1 MILQPISMY
10 PQLQL
15 LCWNRHDKL
24 ISDSDALRLY
34 ETRWRFID
42 ERLFEPLERAYLL
55 RLIAESGTPALSGT
69 A

>member
-1 MILQPISMY
+1 MQPITIY

-24 ISDSDALRLY
+24 ISDADALRLY

-42 ERLFEPLERAYLL
+42 EQRLEPHERAYLL
-55 RLIAESGTPALSGT
+55 QIIAESGTPALYGT

>member
-24 ISDSDALRLY
+24 ISDAEALRLY

-42 ERLFEPLERAYLL
+42 EPTLEPHERAYLL
-55 RLIAESGTPALSGT
+55 RLIAESGAPALSGT

>member
-1 MILQPISMY
+1 MQQISKH
-10 PQLQL
+10 PQLKL

-24 ISDSDALRLY
+24 ISDADALRLY

-42 ERLFEPLERAYLL
+42 EQRLEPRERAYLL
-55 RLIAESGTPALSGT
+55 RLIAESGATALSGT

>member
-1 MILQPISMY
+1 MMQPITIY

-24 ISDSDALRLY
+24 ISDADALQLY
-34 ETRWRFID
+34 QTRWGVID
-42 ERLFEPLERAYLL
+42 EQRLEPHERAYLL
-55 RLIAESGTPALSGT
+55 QIIAESGSPALSGT

>member
-1 MILQPISMY
+1 MMQPISMHK
-10 PQLQL
+10 QLQL

-24 ISDSDALRLY
+24 ISDADALRLY

-42 ERLFEPLERAYLL
+42 EQRLEPRERAYLL

>member
-1 MILQPISMY
+1 MMQPISIY
-10 PQLQL
+10 PQLAL

-24 ISDSDALRLY
+24 ISDADALRLY

-42 ERLFEPLERAYLL
+42 EQRLEPHERAYLL
-55 RLIAESGTPALSGT
+55 HLIAESGTPALSGT